1 MPRSQITE
9 SMSSVFEPLHKL
21 FNHPGLRRFLLALR
35 IPIVLVFVALWPWWV
50 QPELLVAGILVSLA
64 GELLQVWCF
73 ACIEKEKVLTI
84 RGPYQLCRNP
94 MYLARYLLILGF
106 VIVAG
111 SWLACVLY
119 TVVYWFYMVNRV
131 KREEPVLEK
140 IFEQPYRDYCR
151 DVNRFLPGIRRVDSQ
166 FWFFDWQIMLSNNG
180 QWNFL
185 AATLGWAYVLVMY
198 YWVVN

>member
-1 MPRSQITE
+1 
-9 SMSSVFEPLHKL
+9 MSSVFEPLHKL
-21 FNHPGLRRFLLALR
+21 FNHPGLRKFLLALR
-35 IPIVLVFVALWPWWV
+35 IPIVLVFVALWPWWL

-106 VIVAG
+106 VIVTG
-111 SWLACVLY
+111 SWIACVLY

-140 IFEQPYRDYCR
+140 IVAKIPVGRLGAAEEIARG
-151 DVNRFLPGIRRVDSQ
+151 VAFLTSD
-166 FWFFDWQIMLSNNG
+166 NG
-180 QWNFL
+180 AFMTGSTMSINGGQH
-185 AATLGWAYVLVMY
+185 MY
-198 YWVVN
+198 